1 MAIFVLSELSQNRT
15 KNKHGTKERTQGL
28 NINGLKFLKMFGQ
41 MPKVHL
47 KCNALDDQECEHIVT
62 EGVYPS
68 VTSFC
73 VQKEKQKEKEW
84 EED

>member
-1 MAIFVLSELSQNRT
+1 MTIFVLSELSQN
-15 KNKHGTKERTQGL
+15 GL
-28 NINGLKFLKMFGQ
+28 NLLKMFGQ
-41 MPKVHL
+41 MSKIHL
-47 KCNALDDQECEHIVT
+47 KCNALDDQECEHSVT
-62 EGVYPS
+62 EGVCPS